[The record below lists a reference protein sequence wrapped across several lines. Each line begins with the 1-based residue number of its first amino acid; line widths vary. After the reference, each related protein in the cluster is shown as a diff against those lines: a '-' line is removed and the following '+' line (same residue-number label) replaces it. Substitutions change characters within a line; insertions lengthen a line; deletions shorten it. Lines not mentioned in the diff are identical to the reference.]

1 MLRNRIIPVL
11 LHGRDGLVKTRN
23 FKNPVYIGDPINAV
37 RIFNQKQVDEIV
49 ILDID
54 RSKRSL
60 GPDFQLVQKIA
71 SECFMPLSYGG
82 GIRDLEDAKKIYS
95 LGVEKIVIQSA
106 AIRNPG
112 LIRQV
117 ANFTGSQSISV
128 SIDVLQSGP
137 SNYNLYHPASSKIID
152 KPLLDYIRQVQEEGA
167 GEIMITSVAHEGDM
181 KGYNLDLI
189 RLVRDSTSVPI
200 IAHGGAGSVNDF
212 ASAISAGADA
222 VAAGSFFV
230 FYGPRRGVLITY
242 PNYSELEQAIGE
254 SHGL

>member
-1 MLRNRIIPVL
+1 M
-11 LHGRDGLVKTRN
+11 KTRN

-37 RIFNQKQVDEIV
+37 RIFNQKQVDEILG
-49 ILDID
+49 LDID
-54 RSKRSL
+54 RSNRNL

-137 SNYNLYHPASSKIID
+137 SKYNLYHPASSKIID
-152 KPLLDYIRQVQEEGA
+152 TPLLDYIRQIQEEGA

-230 FYGPRRGVLITY
+230 FYGPRRGVLISY
-242 PNYSELEQAIGE
+242 PNYSELEQAFGE
-254 SHGL
+254 SHEL